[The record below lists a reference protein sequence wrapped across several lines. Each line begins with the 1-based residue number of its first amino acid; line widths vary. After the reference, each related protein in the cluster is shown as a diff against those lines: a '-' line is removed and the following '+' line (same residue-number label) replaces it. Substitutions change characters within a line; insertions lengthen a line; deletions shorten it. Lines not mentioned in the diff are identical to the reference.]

1 MDLTV
6 GLIVWTAVCS
16 MDWLLDCMTVE
27 QIRSERKKG
36 VRDWRN
42 IDDEV
47 KKEVV
52 IVAEATKKGKQSKAA
67 AGK

>member
-1 MDLTV
+1 
-6 GLIVWTAVCS
+6 
-16 MDWLLDCMTVE
+16 MTVE

-67 AGK
+67 ARK

>member
-1 MDLTV
+1 
-6 GLIVWTAVCS
+6 
-16 MDWLLDCMTVE
+16 MTVE
-27 QIRSERKKG
+27 QIRSERKKKG